1 VNAADAAIADWE
13 RRGRFAEA
21 GGHRVFVVEAGP
33 GSGAPPVVLLHGFP
47 SSSFDWRAVVPALAE
62 RARVVAF
69 DFPGYGLSGKPPD
82 ARYSLFEQADVAEDL
97 IATLGIERCTLV
109 AHDMGDTV
117 CAELLMRAVEGGLRF
132 EPERAILLNGSI
144 FIDLAQLS
152 PGQLA
157 LLSMP
162 DEVLA
167 EEPPMEMF
175 RPGLA
180 ATFGADLPASEQDL
194 DGIIEMVRRSGGARL
209 LPRLIRYIEERRANQ
224 ERWTAG
230 LVEYPGPMTLL
241 WGEQDPI
248 AVLAMT
254 ARLAELR
261 PYTEVVTWPDVGHW
275 PTLEA
280 PDRVASEVLKRLF
293 GRE

>member
-1 VNAADAAIADWE
+1 MSAADEAITDWE
-13 RRGRFAEA
+13 RRGRLAEA
-21 GGHRVFVVEAGP
+21 GGQRLFVVEAGRE
-33 GSGAPPVVLLHGFP
+33 SGGPAIVFLHGFP
-47 SSSFDWRAVVPALAE
+47 SSSFDWRSVVPALAE
-62 RARVVAF
+62 HARVVAF

-82 ARYSLFEQADVAEDL
+82 ARYSLFEQADVAEGL

-117 CAELLMRAVEGGLRF
+117 CAELLMRSVEGGLRF

-162 DEVLA
+162 DEILP

-180 ATFGADLPASEQDL
+180 ATFGADFPASEEDL
-194 DGIIEMVRRSGGARL
+194 DGIVEMVRRSDGARL

-248 AVLAMT
+248 AVVAMT
-254 ARLAELR
+254 RRLGELR
-261 PYTEVVTWPDVGHW
+261 PATEVLTWPDVGHW

-280 PDRVASEVLKRLF
+280 PERVAGEVLERVL